1 MNLTRNVVEVAS
13 YVLDLIIAGRTL
25 EQTAALGRDNP
36 IVDQAVKLACS
47 KMDHPLSV
55 VHYCRYE
62 LLKCNQGGDTW
73 AAALESLEAVS
84 DEISERTFQAEAS
97 RKKREER
104 ELINGMAASLSGVA
118 QALADGF
125 PGHEQDH
132 ADIKAH
138 IAGLLESLGRIGAA
152 LEKPDES

>member
-1 MNLTRNVVEVAS
+1 
-13 YVLDLIIAGRTL
+13 
-25 EQTAALGRDNP
+25 
-36 IVDQAVKLACS
+36 
-47 KMDHPLSV
+47 MDHPLSV

-62 LLKCNQGGDTW
+62 LLKCNRGGDTW

-104 ELINGMAASLSGVA
+104 EFINGMAASLSGVA
-118 QALADGF
+118 QALDGF

-138 IAGLLESLGRIGAA
+138 IAGLLESLGRVGEA
-152 LEKPDES
+152 LDEKTDES